1 LAEQHAGNA
10 LRDRPVE
17 IGDAM
22 DALSLLTADH
32 NRVRGLFS
40 RFTTAKDADD
50 TETMT
55 EVVRHVARELDVHT
69 DIEETVFYPW
79 ARKLSDEI
87 AEVVDEGIQEHHV
100 AKVLNEELDALD
112 PGSADWVAKCAV
124 LIENVEHHAGE
135 EEKELFPHIR
145 SAAAA
150 EDLHA
155 LAGQLEERKAE
166 LGAPVI
172 ADKARLSTEDLHRLA
187 SEQEIPGRSS
197 MNRDEL
203 LATVSPQ

>member
-1 LAEQHAGNA
+1 
-10 LRDRPVE
+10 
-17 IGDAM
+17 M

-50 TETMT
+50 TETMAS
-55 EVVRHVARELDVHT
+55 VVQQVTRELEVHT
-69 DIEETVFYPW
+69 DIEETAFYPW

-87 AEVVDEGIQEHHV
+87 AEVVDEGVQEHHV
-100 AKVLNEELDALD
+100 AKMLLDELGALDA
-112 PGSADWVAKCAV
+112 GSADWVAKCAV

-135 EEKELFPHIR
+135 EESELFPKIR

-155 LAGQLEERKAE
+155 VAGRLEERKSE

-197 MNRDEL
+197 MDRDEL